1 MASVSVF
8 CIICAASLHKTG
20 NRRQLFSAS
29 SQPLVPLLTTYA
41 SLSHGPHLILH
52 KCNQGTDYYKYGL
65 GVLYPLPQKVKGL
78 GKKAVAKAFAT
89 ACRQRYKNVMTS
101 KKMFHCQLLVW
112 SQLAVSEGFGGIT
125 YCLADSNFGV
135 SHGSVS

>member
-1 MASVSVF
+1 MSVVALADNME
-8 CIICAASLHKTG
+8 IYGTLG
-20 NRRQLFSAS
+20 
-29 SQPLVPLLTTYA
+29 TTSGTPGRMNIFRDNPA
-41 SLSHGPHLILH
+41 VTILH
-52 KCNQGTDYYKYGL
+52 KCNQGTNHYNCGL
-65 GVLYPLPQKVKGL
+65 GALYPLPKKVKGL

-89 ACRQRYKNVMTS
+89 ACRQRYKNAVTA

-125 YCLADSNFGV
+125 YCLANSNCRI